1 MTNKEKPLEW
11 IASSHKDLMA
21 LPSDVRR
28 RFGYAL
34 SLAQI
39 GDQDD
44 AAKVLKGF
52 GGTGVLEVVEDDAG
66 GTYRAVYTVKF
77 AEAVFVLHCFQKKS
91 KSGIATPKADMDI
104 IRARLKVAEVL
115 AQELRNAK
123 RIIEG
128 VEVQRSS
135 GNVFADLG
143 LPDAEK
149 LKIKTG
155 LVVEIR
161 RAMRALGLTQ
171 QAAAKRMGIPQPKVS
186 GMMRG
191 DFTNLS
197 ERKLMDCLNRL
208 GYDIEIKVRPAAE
221 PIGHLTLATA

>member
-1 MTNKEKPLEW
+1 
-11 IASSHKDLMA
+11 MA

-44 AAKVLKGF
+44 AAKELKGF
-52 GGTGVLEVVEDDAG
+52 GGAGVLEVVEDDAG

-123 RIIEG
+123 
-128 VEVQRSS
+128 
-135 GNVFADLG
+135 
-143 LPDAEK
+143 
-149 LKIKTG
+149 
-155 LVVEIR
+155 
-161 RAMRALGLTQ
+161 
-171 QAAAKRMGIPQPKVS
+171 
-186 GMMRG
+186 
-191 DFTNLS
+191 TN
-197 ERKLMDCLNRL
+197 
-208 GYDIEIKVRPAAE
+208 
-221 PIGHLTLATA
+221 H